1 MVESAR
7 YDKATRQIVISFN
20 TDAGRT
26 PISVDVGD
34 LVHEYSAGQGL
45 KLDGSEFSID
55 STVATKGWVGD
66 QNYLTEHQSLDGY
79 ATESWVGSEL
89 AGYSPASHDHNGTYS
104 KLGHGH
110 AVSDIEG
117 LDIPTK
123 VSELENDV
131 PFLSAHQSLKG
142 YATEDWVGKNF
153 ADAIHRHVA
162 SDVADFAESVQELTP
177 KKVSDLRQDIPY
189 LMEHQSLD
197 GYATEEWVGDQG
209 YINAKALEPYQKK
222 TVFRDWTEEA

>member
-7 YDKATRQIVISFN
+7 YDKVTCQIVISFN

-45 KLDGSEFSID
+45 KLDGFEFSVD
-55 STVATKGWVGD
+55 STVATKDWVED
-66 QNYLTEHQSLDGY
+66 QNYLTAHQSLD
-79 ATESWVGSEL
+79 
-89 AGYSPASHDHNGTYS
+89 
-104 KLGHGH
+104 
-110 AVSDIEG
+110 
-117 LDIPTK
+117 
-123 VSELENDV
+123 
-131 PFLSAHQSLKG
+131 G

-177 KKVSDLRQDIPY
+177 KKVSDLKQDIPY
-189 LMEHQSLD
+189 LTEHQSLD
-197 GYATEEWVGDQG
+197 GYATEKWVGGQGYVNEQWVRGQGFTTEMWVTSQG
-209 YINAKALEPYQKK
+209 YIDAKALEPYQKK